1 MSKTV
6 AARKTKTSKSDTR
19 AEAVHVQPVQ
29 PAWVID
35 MHRHFGVH
43 GYYRPSDLNRVLG
56 SPAGHTGG
64 SALPDFSVNGKK

>member
-43 GYYRPSDLNRVLG
+43 GYYRPSDLNRVL
-56 SPAGHTGG
+56 P
-64 SALPDFSVNGKK
+64 V